1 MTEMPDR
8 PLRILLVDD
17 ETLAL
22 DRLEML
28 LLRLGETD
36 VVGRASDGADA
47 LDRIAA
53 LGPDLVLLDIEMPGL
68 GGLGVAAAIA
78 DGARPEIVFVT
89 AHDHHAPA
97 AFDVDAAD
105 YLLKPVDP
113 DRLARA
119 LDRARL
125 RRGARPAG
133 PPRAD
138 AGDAGDTADDLWVPD
153 RSGHR
158 RVPVATIDWIEAARD
173 YVLLHTAERSHML
186 RITMT
191 DLERRLAGSALVRV
205 HRSAFVR
212 PDRVAR
218 IGRTGRSAILVL
230 TDGTQVQ
237 VGPSYLD
244 RIDRIL
250 GT

>member
-119 LDRARL
+119 LVRARL
-125 RRGARPAG
+125 RRTARPAG
-133 PPRAD
+133 PAPTTTPGEA
-138 AGDAGDTADDLWVPD
+138 ADDLWVPD

-230 TDGTQVQ
+230 ADGTQVQ

-244 RIDRIL
+244 RIDRIV
-250 GT
+250 GG

>member
-1 MTEMPDR
+1 MPA
-8 PLRILLVDD
+8 LRILIVDD

-22 DRLEML
+22 DRLETML
-28 LLRLGETD
+28 SRIDD
-36 VVGRASDGADA
+36 VVVVARATDGIDA
-47 LDRIAA
+47 VDRIAA
-53 LGPDLVLLDIEMPGL
+53 LRPDLVLLDIQMPGL
-68 GGLGVAAAIA
+68 DGLGVAAALG
-78 DGARPEIVFVT
+78 DGPRPDLVFVT

-97 AFDVDAAD
+97 AFDVDAVD

-119 LDRARL
+119 IARVRQ
-125 RRGARPAG
+125 RRSGRPPVT
-133 PPRAD
+133 PPIAPD
-138 AGDAGDTADDLWVPD
+138 APVGTMQDLWVPD
-153 RSGHR
+153 RTGLR
-158 RVPVATIDWIEAARD
+158 RVPIADIGWIEAARD
-173 YVLLHTAERSHML
+173 YVLLHAADRSHML

-218 IGRTGRSAILVL
+218 IGRSGRTAVLIL

-244 RIDRIL
+244 KLDAIL
-250 GT
+250 AG

>member
-1 MTEMPDR
+1 MTA
-8 PLRILLVDD
+8 LRILLADD
-17 ETLAL
+17 ESLAL
-22 DRLEML
+22 DRLEAL
-28 LLRLGETD
+28 LGRMDG
-36 VVGRASDGADA
+36 VVMVGRAGDGAEA
-47 LDRIAA
+47 LDRIVA
-53 LGPDLVLLDIEMPGL
+53 LRPDLVLLDIEMPGL
-68 GGLGVAAAIA
+68 DGLGVAAALPA
-78 DGARPEIVFVT
+78 DARPEIIFVT

-119 LDRARL
+119 LGRARV
-125 RRGARPAG
+125 RRGARHPG
-133 PPRAD
+133 PLAV
-138 AGDAGDTADDLWVPD
+138 AEASGDLWVPD
-153 RSGHR
+153 RTGHR
-158 RVPVATIDWIEAARD
+158 RVPIAGIDWIEAARD

-191 DLERRLAGSALVRV
+191 DLERKLAGTALVRV

-218 IGRTGRSAILVL
+218 IGRSGRTAVLVL
-230 TDGTQVQ
+230 TDGTSVQ

-244 RIDRIL
+244 RLDAIL
-250 GT
+250 GTA

>member
-1 MTEMPDR
+1 MA
-8 PLRILLVDD
+8 PLRILIVDD
-17 ETLAL
+17 EALAL
-22 DRLEML
+22 DRLETL
-28 LLRLGETD
+28 LARIAD
-36 VVGRASDGADA
+36 VVVVGRATDGIDA

-53 LGPDLVLLDIEMPGL
+53 LTPDVMLLDIQMPGL
-68 GGLGVAAAIA
+68 DGLGVAAAL
-78 DGARPEIVFVT
+78 DGGQRPDLVFVT

-97 AFDVDAAD
+97 AFDVDAVD

-119 LDRARL
+119 VARVRL
-125 RRGARPAG
+125 RRHGRPPG
-133 PPRAD
+133 PGTTTGVD
-138 AGDAGDTADDLWVPD
+138 ASPTGHDLWVPD
-153 RSGHR
+153 RTGLR
-158 RVPVATIDWIEAARD
+158 RVAVADIDWIEAARD
-173 YVLLHTAERSHML
+173 YVLLHAADRSHML
-186 RITMT
+186 RVTMT

-218 IGRTGRSAILVL
+218 IGRSGRTAILIL

-244 RIDRIL
+244 RLEAIL
-250 GT
+250 AG

>member
-1 MTEMPDR
+1 MTDAPAA

-22 DRLEML
+22 DRLETL
-28 LLRLGETD
+28 LLRLGETGI
-36 VVGRASDGADA
+36 VGRAQDGAEA
-47 LDRIAA
+47 LDRIATRA
-53 LGPDLVLLDIEMPGL
+53 PDLVFLDIQMPGL
-68 GGLGVAAAIA
+68 DGLGVAAALA
-78 DGARPEIVFVT
+78 AGPRPEIIFVT

-119 LDRARL
+119 LGRARL
-125 RRGARPAG
+125 RRTRPLPVV
-133 PPRAD
+133 PPV
-138 AGDAGDTADDLWVPD
+138 DTADDLWVPD
-153 RSGHR
+153 RTGHR
-158 RVPVATIDWIEAARD
+158 RVPVAQIDWIEAARD

-191 DLERRLAGSALVRV
+191 DLERRLAGTALVRV

-212 PDRVAR
+212 PDRVTR
-218 IGRTGRSAILVL
+218 IGRSGRTAILIL
-230 TDGTQVQ
+230 TDGTHVQ

-250 GT
+250 GA